1 MDFILVQDDV
11 LDHQHD
17 PDSDQVGDKVMMN
30 MTSTNLSKYG
40 INPFAGPFEVK
51 HVNDNGT
58 VVLQMGSV
66 LDTWNIR
73 NIKPYYEN

>member
-1 MDFILVQDDV
+1 
-11 LDHQHD
+11 
-17 PDSDQVGDKVMMN
+17 MN
-30 MTSTNLSKYG
+30 MTPTSLSKYG
-40 INPFAGPFEVK
+40 ISPFAGPFEVK

-73 NIKPYYEN
+73 NIKPYHEN

>member
-1 MDFILVQDDV
+1 
-11 LDHQHD
+11 
-17 PDSDQVGDKVMMN
+17 MMN
-30 MTSTNLSKYG
+30 MTPTSLSKYG

-58 VVLQMGSV
+58 VVLKMGSF

-73 NIKPYYEN
+73 DIKPYYEN